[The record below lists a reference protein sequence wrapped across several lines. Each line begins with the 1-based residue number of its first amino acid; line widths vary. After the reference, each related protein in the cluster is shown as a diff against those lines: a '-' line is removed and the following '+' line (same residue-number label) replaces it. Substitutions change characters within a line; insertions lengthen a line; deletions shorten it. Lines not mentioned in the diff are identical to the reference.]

1 MVGCFKE
8 EKQGTRMRIALYSQN
23 VASDPILKTTHD
35 IEAYAFYVGKGEKW
49 EVASWEDALNRIATN
64 KDNGN
69 LTLTTPDV
77 IGDYDPTAEYQL
89 ALELW
94 SQYTFLVVV
103 DNTNQI
109 YATRL
114 YETPVNLPEV
124 MAQLHLYAHRKS
136 GSANGWDMINPF
148 PDQERNP
155 LIPTEEEE
163 SDKEESDKTEETED
177 TEEEKE

>member
-1 MVGCFKE
+1 M
-8 EKQGTRMRIALYSQN
+8 
-23 VASDPILKTTHD
+23 
-35 IEAYAFYVGKGEKW
+35 
-49 EVASWEDALNRIATN
+49 
-64 KDNGN
+64 
-69 LTLTTPDV
+69 
-77 IGDYDPTAEYQL
+77 
-89 ALELW
+89 
-94 SQYTFLVVV
+94 VV

-124 MAQLHLYAHRKS
+124 MTQLHLYAHRKS
-136 GSANGWDMINPF
+136 GAANGWDMINPF

-163 SDKEESDKTEETED
+163 SNKEEDDKTEETED